1 MNQNFDAI
9 VIGAG
14 YIGCSVAYHL
24 CQAGLKTALFD
35 RGGMAAGASA
45 ANYGNIQVQDMELDA
60 SVELTKRGRDCFA
73 SLEYEL
79 DWKIGLRQIGGLLP
93 IETEAQW
100 RILQERRDVLQRVGI
115 CSELV
120 PAENLHEI
128 EPYLNTKGLLGALY
142 HAEEGQVDPF
152 RLIGGFLQHA
162 RQKGLDEF
170 YHTEVTALWVEKGH
184 VRGVRTLKGDFE
196 ADNVIVCTGAFT
208 RQLGQT
214 IGRDWPVHY
223 VLGQAMVTEPLD
235 FVLRNHLA
243 SASFFEVGEQMKPGN
258 IFANMAISQSTHG
271 NILVGEAMY
280 EAAHFKTH
288 VPPESLPAVASCW
301 LRYFPAFEKLRI
313 LRGWS
318 APVADTPD
326 GLPLLGP
333 VDGLDGL
340 YVATAFRSTV
350 VITPLVGRTMA
361 QLLTTGQTD
370 LELTNFLPERTKE

>member
-14 YIGCSVAYHL
+14 YIGCSVAYQL
-24 CQAGLKTALFD
+24 CQSGLKTALFD

-45 ANYGNIQVQDMELDA
+45 ANYGNIQVQDMELEA

-73 SLEYEL
+73 TLEDEL
-79 DWKIGLRQIGGLLP
+79 DWEIGLRQIGGLLP
-93 IETEAQW
+93 IETESQW
-100 RILQERRDVLQRVGI
+100 AIMRQRRDMLERVGI
-115 CSELV
+115 RSELV

-128 EPYLNTKGLLGALY
+128 EPYLNTQGLLGALY

-152 RLIGGFLQHA
+152 SLIGGFVHRA
-162 RQKGLDEF
+162 RQKGLTEF
-170 YHTEVTALWVEKGH
+170 YHTEVTALWVEKGRI
-184 VRGVRTLKGDFE
+184 RGVRTIKGDFE
-196 ADNVIVCTGAFT
+196 AGNVVVCTGAFT
-208 RQLGQT
+208 CQFGQT

-223 VLGQAMVTEPLD
+223 VLGQAMVTESVEL
-235 FVLRNHLA
+235 VLRNHIA
-243 SASFFEVGEQMKPGN
+243 SASFFEIGEQMKPGN

-288 VPPESLPAVASCW
+288 VPPESLPVVASCW

-318 APVADTPD
+318 VPVADTPD
-326 GLPLLGP
+326 GLPLLGS
-333 VDGLDGL
+333 VDGLGGL
-340 YVATAFRSTV
+340 FVATAFRSTV

-370 LELTNFLPERTKE
+370 LEITNFLPERTK